1 MAAAAHASCVWM
13 LVLGACVSLAVGTD
27 CGKECALCVYRL
39 LGQQSGFSSLT
50 CSLECEG
57 GLDSRKLRLCR
68 DVLLDEENHI
78 ALDTD
83 PGQQQQEQE
92 AAGGAVAADDE
103 EEEATSPE
111 HRLAKKYGGFMKRY
125 GGFMS
130 RRSSSSSSSSSPQG
144 ALEDSGNQE
153 EEENVR
159 LEILKILNAEAEHGG
174 EGGGPVGE
182 AAKRYGGFMRRAGGG
197 GGGGGGGEARQAD
210 LLEAVLG
217 RGLKKRY
224 GGFMRRV
231 GRPEW
236 LAEDGKSGGGVL
248 KRAWEDGGELQK
260 RYGGFMD

>member
-1 MAAAAHASCVWM
+1 MAAPRAHSSCLWM
-13 LVLGACVSLAVGTD
+13 LVLGACVSLVVGTE

-57 GLDSRKLRLCR
+57 GLDSQKLRLCR
-68 DVLLDEENHI
+68 DFLLEEENHI
-78 ALDTD
+78 PLNAD
-83 PGQQQQEQE
+83 PRQQQEQE
-92 AAGGAVAADDE
+92 AAGAMTADDE
-103 EEEATSPE
+103 DATSPE
-111 HRLAKKYGGFMKRY
+111 HVLAKKYGGFMKRY

-130 RRSSSSSSSSSPQG
+130 RRSSSPEG
-144 ALEDSGNQE
+144 VLEDPGNQDE
-153 EEENVR
+153 EETIR
-159 LEILKILNAEAEHGG
+159 LEILKILNEAAEHGG
-174 EGGGPVGE
+174 EGDGQGGE
-182 AAKRYGGFMRRAGGG
+182 AVKRYGGFMRRADGGVAQG
-197 GGGGGGGEARQAD
+197 D

-236 LAEDGKSGGGVL
+236 LVDSSKSGGVL
-248 KRAWEDGGELQK
+248 KRAWENGSELQK

>member
-1 MAAAAHASCVWM
+1 MAAPAHSSCVWM
-13 LVLGACVSLAVGTD
+13 LLLGACVSLVVGTE

-50 CSLECEG
+50 CSLECDG
-57 GLDSRKLRLCR
+57 GLDSQKLRLCQ
-68 DVLLDEENHI
+68 DFLLEEENHI
-78 ALDTD
+78 ALNVD
-83 PGQQQQEQE
+83 PSQQQEQE
-92 AAGGAVAADDE
+92 AVGALTADNED
-103 EEEATSPE
+103 ATLPE
-111 HRLAKKYGGFMKRY
+111 HQLAKKYGGFMKRY

-130 RRSSSSSSSSSPQG
+130 RRSSSPEG
-144 ALEDSGNQE
+144 MLENLGNQD

-159 LEILKILNAEAEHGG
+159 LEILKILNAAAEHRGEGDGQGG
-174 EGGGPVGE
+174 EAV
-182 AAKRYGGFMRRAGGG
+182 KRYGGFMRRAEGGAVQG
-197 GGGGGGGEARQAD
+197 D

-236 LAEDGKSGGGVL
+236 LVDNSKSGGVL
-248 KRAWEDGGELQK
+248 KRAWENGSELQK

>member
-1 MAAAAHASCVWM
+1 MWM
-13 LVLGACVSLAVGTD
+13 LLLGACVSLVVGTD

-39 LGQQSGFSSLT
+39 LGQQAAFSSLT

-57 GLDSRKLRLCR
+57 GLDSQKLRLCQ
-68 DVLLDEENHI
+68 DLLLEEENRLP
-78 ALDTD
+78 LDAD
-83 PGQQQQEQE
+83 PQQQQEQE
-92 AAGGAVAADDE
+92 AAGAMTADDE
-103 EEEATSPE
+103 DTTSPE
-111 HRLAKKYGGFMKRY
+111 HQMAKKYGGFMKRY

-130 RRSSSSSSSSSPQG
+130 RRSSPEE
-144 ALEDSGNQE
+144 ALEDPGNQD

-159 LEILKILNAEAEHGG
+159 LELLKILNAAAEHNSEGDGQGG
-174 EGGGPVGE
+174 EAV
-182 AAKRYGGFMRRAGGG
+182 KRYGGFMRRAEGGVAQG
-197 GGGGGGGEARQAD
+197 N

-236 LAEDGKSGGGVL
+236 LVDSNKNGGVL
-248 KRAWEDGGELQK
+248 KRAWENASELQK